1 MYPARVRFEDVNKLN
16 NCIAS
21 NYIHIALQKIII
33 KILKTEQE
41 PVIKTTKTDA
51 FKQCLI
57 LLEKKSVLVL

>member
-1 MYPARVRFEDVNKLN
+1 MYPARVRLEDVNKLN

-33 KILKTEQE
+33 KTEQE
-41 PVIKTTKTDA
+41 PVIKTTKTDV